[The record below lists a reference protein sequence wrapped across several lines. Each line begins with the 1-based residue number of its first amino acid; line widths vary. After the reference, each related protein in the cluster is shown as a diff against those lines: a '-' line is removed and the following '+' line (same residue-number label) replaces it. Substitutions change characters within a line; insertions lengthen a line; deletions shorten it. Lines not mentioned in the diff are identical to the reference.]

1 MSGDTDKFGVAGKG
15 HYMPSGWLG
24 TGDSDYQAFTPQKGD
39 VLEIRVVDPLLVAI
53 VARQECAGPG
63 EAFTGFCLGASD
75 EYYRYW
81 ITEGEG
87 KELREEGQYHLC
99 FKSIEECKTW
109 RGKKD
114 VVHTDRIRMVTP
126 DIREG
131 KIGWVKQRDARAEVV
146 GQLAKFEAKFPPPGV
161 PGDKEGDDVAPEE
174 ELSYSE
180 GEEGSSSVSSSEE
193 QELVKKLAKLQEEL
207 KTAEKLV
214 ADKKGSKAKKKAMKA
229 MKSRELHARGK
240 GRGEPV
246 SSPPAVG
253 EKKKKREKKSEK
265 TDKKDK
271 KGHEKSARNKKRRKD
286 SPDVVSD
293 EKGRKKK
300 KRKEAK
306 AKAESSTSDG
316 DPEESG
322 EALFKSGSRKKEPKE
337 KRREDR
343 GPFGGGP
350 PVSYKDAD
358 LSESGSEDESVF
370 REAPTSSTTLSGQ
383 QKLTRY
389 SQRYPGRLASRLL
402 LKMKEGAARELVGAN
417 NEEGATPPL
426 ASHFVLTVLLPQL
439 GPRASLRTQREM
451 MAREFLLDQTV
462 KRYDK
467 SKFPPLP
474 KKGGEKGEKGKG
486 KGKGDKTGLHPPKPG
501 KEAEK

>member
-39 VLEIRVVDPLLVAI
+39 VLEIRVVDPLLVAV

-253 EKKKKREKKSEK
+253 EKRRVKRPTRRTRRGMRSQPATRRGERIHLTWSVMRREERRRRRGKKLRLRPN
-265 TDKKDK
+265 
-271 KGHEKSARNKKRRKD
+271 HPR
-286 SPDVVSD
+286 
-293 EKGRKKK
+293 
-300 KRKEAK
+300 
-306 AKAESSTSDG
+306 
-316 DPEESG
+316 

-358 LSESGSEDESVF
+358 LSESDSEDESVF

-439 GPRASLRTQREM
+439 GPRASLRTQ
-451 MAREFLLDQTV
+451 
-462 KRYDK
+462 
-467 SKFPPLP
+467 
-474 KKGGEKGEKGKG
+474 
-486 KGKGDKTGLHPPKPG
+486 
-501 KEAEK
+501 